1 MRMYRIEGFL
11 NGEPE
16 WAEWDDDREEDL
28 KPLQGSD
35 ALMREVLFRT
45 ESLDITPTGPFIPDP
60 SPRLPGQAALM
71 VLQHLDPR
79 PAPVIIGAVP
89 PCEGLDG
96 MDELPEGAI
105 P

>member
-11 NGEPE
+11 NGEPA

-28 KPLQGSD
+28 LPLQGTP
-35 ALMREVLFRT
+35 ALMREVMVRT
-45 ESLDITPTGPFIPDP
+45 PELKITPTGPFIPDP

-79 PAPVIIGAVP
+79 PAPVIIGSIP
-89 PCEGLDG
+89 PCEGFDG
-96 MDELPEGAI
+96 LEELPEGAI